1 MGGAIVKLKYI
12 MEASGS
18 GVTSEFKGEDFVGVD
33 MSDYISSGYGVSRL
47 DIKGCPNLKSFNG
60 LTLPSSVK
68 NINLSDIHNR
78 ISFDGIPN
86 FLDYLLITNC
96 EIESFEDLNH
106 VDYLELRNVD
116 LRGNLLSTIPDGV
129 NNILLSSYENLSF
142 NGIGDYSKKGIVV
155 TNDSTVTMDFSGLTQ
170 LKVLSVSKIRLTTTN
185 IKDLPKVTLNLKLN
199 SLTFEN
205 VDAVRALTDKIRRS
219 SPSYICL
226 SFDNK
231 MIGMF
236 KENIMDFFEMVSACH
251 EGVDQYGF
259 LFGFDDSIDSNLS
272 DIVNAMIKY
281 TDIFDFQDWMIE
293 NGHEDLL

>member
-1 MGGAIVKLKYI
+1 M
-12 MEASGS
+12 
-18 GVTSEFKGEDFVGVD
+18 T
-33 MSDYISSGYGVSRL
+33 RL

-68 NINLSDIHNR
+68 NINLSDIRNR

-129 NNILLSSYENLSF
+129 NNILLSSCENLSF

-219 SPSYICL
+219 SPSYIYL

-231 MIGMF
+231 MISMF

-251 EGVDQYGF
+251 EGVDQNGF
-259 LFGFDDSIDSNLS
+259 LFGFDDSPDSNLS

-281 TDIFDFQDWMIE
+281 TDVFDFQDWMIK